1 MAQARR
7 RRAGVD
13 DRASRREPVTKSC
26 TLRQLIFFCN
36 IYTEI
41 SKNKACE
48 VFVNTGCSKNYIFP
62 PYCINNGRLAHNVSR
77 TAIAI
82 KATNVN
88 ILKPFLFLIISPL
101 DK

>member
-1 MAQARR
+1 MLKK
-7 RRAGVD
+7 
-13 DRASRREPVTKSC
+13 TKE
-26 TLRQLIFFCN
+26 FY
-36 IYTEI
+36 IYDKSNVELLKS